1 MPVLLNPGEVD
12 GVYVKD
18 ILVWM
23 MKKEATMIPLKLLS
37 PQLHRR
43 RSLVEWS
50 CSLAEKLKLTT
61 QTVHL
66 AINLLDHFMAGH
78 DIDEPQLYL
87 VCLGSLQLA
96 AKIQEKETNVPRGSF
111 LAKLLPHPL
120 PPSAFSS
127 LEFVMLNYF
136 QWDICLPTTPYVTE
150 LLLPHLIL
158 ASDKQYGVSI
168 VNFRRVKEELQT
180 VVKEMMDIGLQEE
193 SMMLVAPSIMAC
205 SILQASR
212 MVCCLSPCWPGE
224 MEALTGYNTDKLEAL
239 TESLVSL
246 HKVLD
251 EDEVGVADEGYY
263 SNLSVG
269 YSPEK
274 SFN

>member
-1 MPVLLNPGEVD
+1 MLALLNPEEVD
-12 GVYVKD
+12 VVYVKD
-18 ILVWM
+18 IVAWM
-23 MKKEATMIPLKLLS
+23 KVKEDSMVPLKLLS

-50 CSLAEKLKLTT
+50 CSMAEKLKLTT

-66 AINLLDHFMAGH
+66 AINLVDHFMAGH
-78 DIDEPQLYL
+78 DIEEPQLYL

-96 AKIQEKETNVPRGSF
+96 AKIHEKESNVPRGSF
-111 LAKLLPHPL
+111 LATLLPHPL

-136 QWDICLPTTPYVTE
+136 QWDICLPTTPYLTE
-150 LLLPHLIL
+150 LLLPYVIL
-158 ASDKQYGVSI
+158 ASDQQYGAAI
-168 VNFRRVKEELQT
+168 VNFRRVKEEMQMA
-180 VVKEMMDIGLQEE
+180 VKEMMDIGMQEE

-212 MVCCLSPCWPGE
+212 RVCCLSPCWPDE
-224 MEALTGYNTDKLEAL
+224 METLTRYNTDQLESL

-246 HKVLD
+246 HKLLG
-251 EDEVGVADEGYY
+251 EDEVGVADEGYH
-263 SNLSVG
+263 SNLSG
-269 YSPEK
+269 YSPGK
-274 SFN
+274 SIN